1 MNVLRDVVLPVASAY
16 AVLAGVVLNAARHP
30 DAGRPANA
38 PSGWRPRLRLIGV
51 TIAGGYVVFLGIV
64 LVYHT
69 WLVGQPGALRSALH
83 GGTFLALVC
92 AAAFLAGSALE
103 AWFGRR
109 SA

>member
-1 MNVLRDVVLPVASAY
+1 VNVLRDVVVPVASAY
-16 AVLAGVVLNAARHP
+16 AVLAGVVLYASPHP
-30 DAGRPANA
+30 EAGRTVNA

-51 TIAGGYVVFLGIV
+51 TIVGGYAVFLGIV

-92 AAAFLAGSALE
+92 AVTFLAGSALE
-103 AWFGRR
+103 ARFGRR

>member
-1 MNVLRDVVLPVASAY
+1 MNVLRDVVVPVTSGY
-16 AVLAGVVLNAARHP
+16 AVLAGVVLYAARHP
-30 DAGRPANA
+30 EAGRPANA

-51 TIAGGYVVFLGIV
+51 TIVGGCAVFLGVV

-92 AAAFLAGSALE
+92 AATFLAGSALE
-103 AWFGRR
+103 GRFGRR

>member
-1 MNVLRDVVLPVASAY
+1 VNVLRDVVVPVASAY
-16 AVLAGVVLNAARHP
+16 AVLAGVVLFAARHP
-30 DAGRPANA
+30 SAGRPAEA

-51 TIAGGYVVFLGIV
+51 TIVGGYAVFLGVV

-83 GGTFLALVC
+83 GGTFLVFVC
-92 AAAFLAGSALE
+92 ATVFLAGSVLE
-103 AWFGRR
+103 ARFGGR